1 MKRRARLPGKWTIV
15 TTPEDL
21 VSPYNPEIRYIFFP
35 HWSWIVP
42 NEIIDAYECVAFHM
56 TDLPY
61 GRGGSPLQNLI
72 ERGHDTT
79 KITAFRMTE
88 ELDAGPI
95 YCKAEM
101 SLDGAAH
108 EIYARAAEISLDL
121 IAHIVATEPV
131 PAPQEGISTS
141 FKRRHPEESLLPF
154 GVTTYCLYDHIRM
167 LDADDYP
174 RAFLDWGGYR
184 FEFRDVEHD
193 GENLNAKVHISLRSS
208 S

>member
-1 MKRRARLPGKWTIV
+1 
-15 TTPEDL
+15 L

-72 ERGHDTT
+72 ERGHDST
-79 KITAFRMTE
+79 KITAFRMTG

-95 YCKAEM
+95 YCKTEM

-108 EIYARAAEISLDL
+108 EIYTRAAEISLDL
-121 IAHIVATEPV
+121 IAHIVANEPV
-131 PAPQEGISTS
+131 PAPQNGGPTTS
-141 FKRRHPEESLLPF
+141 FERRHPEDSLIYTLTIPE
-154 GVTTYCLYDHIRM
+154 LYDHIRM
-167 LDADDYP
+167 LDADGYP
-174 RAFLDWGGYR
+174 RAFLEWDDYR
-184 FEFRDVEHD
+184 FEFRDAELV
-193 GENLNAKVHISLRSS
+193 GEEVDAKVRISLRRTS
-208 S
+208 

>member
-1 MKRRARLPGKWTIV
+1 MKRRAKLPGQWTVV

-21 VSPYNPEIRYIFFP
+21 HAVIFNAEEGISGVPRYIFFP
-35 HWSWIVP
+35 HWSWIV
-42 NEIIDAYECVAFHM
+42 NEPLVLAYDCVAFHM
-56 TDLPY
+56 TDLPF

-72 ERGHDTT
+72 ERGYDTT

-88 ELDAGPI
+88 ELDAGPV

-131 PAPQEGISTS
+131 PAPQEGIPTV
-141 FKRRHPEESLLPF
+141 FKRRRPEESLLPF
-154 GVTTYCLYDHIRM
+154 GATTYCLYDYIRM
-167 LDADDYP
+167 LDADGYP
-174 RAFLDWGGYR
+174 
-184 FEFRDVEHD
+184 
-193 GENLNAKVHISLRSS
+193 
-208 S
+208 